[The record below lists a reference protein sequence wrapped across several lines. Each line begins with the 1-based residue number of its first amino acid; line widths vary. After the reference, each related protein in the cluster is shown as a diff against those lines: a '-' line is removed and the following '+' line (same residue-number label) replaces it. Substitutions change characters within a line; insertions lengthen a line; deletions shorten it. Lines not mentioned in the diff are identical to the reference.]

1 VADAL
6 STLDSVVLVLDVERM
21 TGYASSA
28 RRAWQEALAPH
39 RARLREVRTRRASSL
54 VRMGATVI
62 GLFLGMT
69 VVHE

>member
-1 VADAL
+1 
-6 STLDSVVLVLDVERM
+6 
-21 TGYASSA
+21 
-28 RRAWQEALAPH
+28 
-39 RARLREVRTRRASSL
+39 VRTRRASSL